1 LTHEHVFV
9 YAGEHMFVRI
19 GIVLLSAVLLWAL
32 FARETGA
39 SGTPAHYRVRPGDS
53 LWAIAASRYAGDPR
67 EGVWRIERA
76 NGLPGVAIA
85 PGQVLLLP

>member
-1 LTHEHVFV
+1 MTSEHVFV
-9 YAGEHMFVRI
+9 YLGEHMFVRL

-39 SGTPAHYRVRPGDS
+39 SGTPSHYRVRAGDS
-53 LWAIAASRYAGDPR
+53 LWTIAADRYAGDPR

-76 NGLPGVAIA
+76 NGLPGATIV
-85 PGQVLLLP
+85 PGQVLRLP

>member
-1 LTHEHVFV
+1 
-9 YAGEHMFVRI
+9 MFVRV

-39 SGTPAHYRVRPGDS
+39 SGTPSRYRVRAGDS
-53 LWAIAASRYAGDPR
+53 LWSIAAHRYAGDPR

-76 NGLPGVAIA
+76 NRLPGATIV
-85 PGQVLLLP
+85 PGEVLRLP